1 MRTLSI
7 DIETYSD
14 VDIGACGAYKYV
26 DSPNFEILLFAYSFD
41 FEPAKV
47 IDLMDYEEIPEEVV
61 EALFDP
67 EVVKR
72 AYNAPFERTCLA
84 KHFGRPMPPEQWR
97 CDMVLGAVCGLPL
110 GLAAVSEALGLGEDK
125 AKMKVGKDLIRYFCI
140 PCKPTK
146 SNGYRTRNLPEHA
159 PEKWELFKAYNARD
173 VDSENEITKM
183 LMKYDLDENEQLNW
197 VLDQEIND
205 RGVKLDLELVENA
218 IRFDEQNKEALTEE
232 AIKLTGL
239 SNPNSVSQIK
249 DWLKEQEGL
258 EVESLNKKAMPDV
271 LEALTTEEAKA
282 FLDLRSKLSKTSV
295 KKYEAMDRCACS
307 DQRAK
312 GLFQFYGTRTGR
324 FAGRLLQLQNFPQNH
339 MPDLDL
345 ARQLVKSGD
354 YETFTLLYDDV
365 SSVLSELL
373 RTAIIPEEGNKFIV
387 CDFSAIEARVTAW
400 MAHEQW
406 RMDVFKNG
414 GDIYCNSA
422 SQMFKVP
429 VVKNGI
435 NGHLRQKGKVAELA
449 CIAEDSLVLTDA
461 GLVKIQ
467 DVTTDMKLWDGEEWV
482 NHDGVMF
489 KGYKEVMT
497 YEGLTATADHLVW
510 TEEADR
516 PMRFGTAIERKAHL
530 LRTGDRGTA
539 VRMGRDHRLQEN
551 MVRKEKPCVCKDK
564 MHGVRNCKVDKSIQ
578 PDKWEVQRLSALL
591 PTETGA
597 EVADTEVGRCET
609 EMYKSERSELQEL
622 RSERNPIQFPIG
634 VGSRTVDSRQCGWRF
649 AGIGDGQ
656 NRQQQRLRAGKHK
669 IRSKRS
675 ESGEPKTIGN
685 PRLQAGRM
693 ALCKKRSNEK
703 AVSRNDERRNTC
715 GGRACCE
722 REEKKLET
730 NPSKVRVYDILNCG
744 KRHRFTVSDVLVHN
758 CGYGG
763 SVGALKAFGA
773 DKLGMTE
780 EEMQD
785 TVNKWRESSP
795 NIVNWWWSMD
805 RAAKRA
811 ISKKTS
817 AYDEVG
823 GITFSYENGLL
834 FMGLPS
840 GRKLCYYNA
849 RIVDGKFGNPV
860 IGYMGTNQKTRKWEV
875 IETYGPKL
883 VENCVQAIAR
893 DCLLT
898 AMRRLDEAGFK
909 ITMHIHDEVIIEEPI
924 GGRSLSDVEAI
935 MSMPIPWAK
944 GLLLCGDGDEMPYYQ
959 KA

>member
-26 DSPNFEILLFAYSFD
+26 DSPNFEILLFGYSFD

-110 GLAAVSEALGLGEDK
+110 GLAAVSDALGLGEDK

-271 LEALTTEEAKA
+271 LDALTTEEAKT

-406 RMDVFKNG
+406 RLDVFKNG

-449 CIAEDSLVLTDA
+449 CIAENSLVLTDK

-467 DVTTDMKLWDGEEWV
+467 DITEDMKLWDGEEWV
-482 NHDGVMF
+482 KHDGVVF

-551 MVRKEKPCVCKDK
+551 MVGKEKP
-564 MHGVRNCKVDKSIQ
+564 
-578 PDKWEVQRLSALL
+578 
-591 PTETGA
+591 
-597 EVADTEVGRCET
+597 
-609 EMYKSERSELQEL
+609 
-622 RSERNPIQFPIG
+622 
-634 VGSRTVDSRQCGWRF
+634 
-649 AGIGDGQ
+649 
-656 NRQQQRLRAGKHK
+656 
-669 IRSKRS
+669 
-675 ESGEPKTIGN
+675 
-685 PRLQAGRM
+685 
-693 ALCKKRSNEK
+693 
-703 AVSRNDERRNTC
+703 
-715 GGRACCE
+715 CE

-849 RIVDGKFGNPV
+849 RIVDGKFGKPV

-883 VENCVQAIAR
+883 VENCVQAVAR

-909 ITMHIHDEVIIEEPI
+909 ITMHIHDEIIIEEPI

>member
-125 AKMKVGKDLIRYFCI
+125 AKMKVGKDLIRYFCV

-183 LMKYDLDENEQLNW
+183 LMKYDLDENEQRNW

-258 EVESLNKKAMPDV
+258 EVESLNKKAMPEV
-271 LEALTTEEAKA
+271 LESLTTEEAKT

-406 RMDVFKNG
+406 RLDVFANN
-414 GDIYCNSA
+414 GDIYCASA

-435 NGHLRQKGKVAELA
+435 NGHLRQKGKVAEL
-449 CIAEDSLVLTDA
+449 
-461 GLVKIQ
+461 GL
-467 DVTTDMKLWDGEEWV
+467 
-482 NHDGVMF
+482 
-489 KGYKEVMT
+489 
-497 YEGLTATADHLVW
+497 
-510 TEEADR
+510 
-516 PMRFGTAIERKAHL
+516 
-530 LRTGDRGTA
+530 
-539 VRMGRDHRLQEN
+539 
-551 MVRKEKPCVCKDK
+551 
-564 MHGVRNCKVDKSIQ
+564 
-578 PDKWEVQRLSALL
+578 
-591 PTETGA
+591 
-597 EVADTEVGRCET
+597 
-609 EMYKSERSELQEL
+609 
-622 RSERNPIQFPIG
+622 
-634 VGSRTVDSRQCGWRF
+634 
-649 AGIGDGQ
+649 
-656 NRQQQRLRAGKHK
+656 
-669 IRSKRS
+669 
-675 ESGEPKTIGN
+675 
-685 PRLQAGRM
+685 
-693 ALCKKRSNEK
+693 
-703 AVSRNDERRNTC
+703 
-715 GGRACCE
+715 
-722 REEKKLET
+722 
-730 NPSKVRVYDILNCG
+730 
-744 KRHRFTVSDVLVHN
+744 
-758 CGYGG
+758 GYGG

-817 AYDEVG
+817 TYDEVG

-840 GRKLCYYNA
+840 GRKLCYYKA
-849 RIVDGKFGNPV
+849 RIVDGKFGKPV

-935 MSMPIPWAK
+935 MSMPIPWAE

>member
-26 DSPNFEILLFAYSFD
+26 DSPNFEILLFGYSFD

-110 GLAAVSEALGLGEDK
+110 GLAAVSDALGLGEDK

-271 LEALTTEEAKA
+271 LDALTTEEAKA

-373 RTAIIPEEGNKFIV
+373 RTAIVPEEGNKFIV

-406 RMDVFKNG
+406 RLDVFKNG

-449 CIAEDSLVLTDA
+449 CIAENSLVLTDK

-467 DVTTDMKLWDGEEWV
+467 DITEDMKLWDGEEWV
-482 NHDGVMF
+482 KHDGVVF

-551 MVRKEKPCVCKDK
+551 MVGKEKP
-564 MHGVRNCKVDKSIQ
+564 
-578 PDKWEVQRLSALL
+578 
-591 PTETGA
+591 
-597 EVADTEVGRCET
+597 
-609 EMYKSERSELQEL
+609 
-622 RSERNPIQFPIG
+622 
-634 VGSRTVDSRQCGWRF
+634 
-649 AGIGDGQ
+649 
-656 NRQQQRLRAGKHK
+656 
-669 IRSKRS
+669 
-675 ESGEPKTIGN
+675 
-685 PRLQAGRM
+685 
-693 ALCKKRSNEK
+693 
-703 AVSRNDERRNTC
+703 
-715 GGRACCE
+715 CE

-823 GITFSYENGLL
+823 GVTFSYENGLL

-849 RIVDGKFGNPV
+849 RIVDGKFGKPV

>member
-41 FEPAKV
+41 FEPARV

-258 EVESLNKKAMPDV
+258 EVDSLNKKAMPDV

-373 RTAIIPEEGNKFIV
+373 RTAIVPEEGNKFIV

-406 RMDVFKNG
+406 RLDVFANN
-414 GDIYCNSA
+414 GDIYCASA

-449 CIAEDSLVLTDA
+449 L
-461 GLVKIQ
+461 
-467 DVTTDMKLWDGEEWV
+467 
-482 NHDGVMF
+482 
-489 KGYKEVMT
+489 
-497 YEGLTATADHLVW
+497 
-510 TEEADR
+510 
-516 PMRFGTAIERKAHL
+516 
-530 LRTGDRGTA
+530 
-539 VRMGRDHRLQEN
+539 
-551 MVRKEKPCVCKDK
+551 
-564 MHGVRNCKVDKSIQ
+564 
-578 PDKWEVQRLSALL
+578 
-591 PTETGA
+591 
-597 EVADTEVGRCET
+597 
-609 EMYKSERSELQEL
+609 
-622 RSERNPIQFPIG
+622 
-634 VGSRTVDSRQCGWRF
+634 
-649 AGIGDGQ
+649 
-656 NRQQQRLRAGKHK
+656 
-669 IRSKRS
+669 
-675 ESGEPKTIGN
+675 
-685 PRLQAGRM
+685 
-693 ALCKKRSNEK
+693 
-703 AVSRNDERRNTC
+703 
-715 GGRACCE
+715 
-722 REEKKLET
+722 
-730 NPSKVRVYDILNCG
+730 
-744 KRHRFTVSDVLVHN
+744 
-758 CGYGG
+758 GYGG

-849 RIVDGKFGNPV
+849 RIVDGKFGKPV

-935 MSMPIPWAK
+935 MSMPIPWAE